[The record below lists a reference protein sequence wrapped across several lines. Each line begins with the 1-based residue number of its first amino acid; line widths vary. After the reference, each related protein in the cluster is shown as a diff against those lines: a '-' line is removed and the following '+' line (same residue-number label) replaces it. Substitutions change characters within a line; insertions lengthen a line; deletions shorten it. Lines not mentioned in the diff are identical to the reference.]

1 MMEKLG
7 IYIHIPFCAG
17 KCGYCDFYSLAGCDH
32 MMPDYHQALLQ
43 HIHESE
49 SAILRY
55 DVDSVYFGGGTP
67 SYYGAERI
75 ADIFNMLKL
84 NGNVMV
90 DSEVT
95 CEVNPDST
103 DPEML
108 KLLRREGINR
118 LSIGAQS
125 ANDDLLKL
133 IGRRHTFRQVRKAVS
148 DARDA
153 GFENISLDLMYG
165 LPSQTKNDWA
175 DTLAKAIELKPEH
188 ISCYALKLEP
198 GTKMYNEYFGSP
210 IIPDDDTQADMYCYA
225 AEMLGKY
232 GFAQYEISNFAVRGY
247 ESRHNI
253 KYWTLEDY
261 LGFGPGA
268 HSCMGNQRFSYIRN
282 LKEYIDRMDTGED
295 LIDERETV
303 TPLER
308 AVEYIM
314 LAMRMTNGISEKE
327 YRTKT
332 QCDWRP
338 IIGVLKI
345 FEEKGWAV
353 QEEDRWHFT
362 VPGFLIS
369 NTLIGIM
376 LEAQTTGRV
385 DSIPWMREAYKVESR
400 IALPS
405 TEDEIF
411 KEIYRQ
417 QVAKKKF

>member
-1 MMEKLG
+1 M
-7 IYIHIPFCAG
+7 
-17 KCGYCDFYSLAGCDH
+17 D
-32 MMPDYHQALLQ
+32 
-43 HIHESE
+43 
-49 SAILRY
+49 
-55 DVDSVYFGGGTP
+55 
-67 SYYGAERI
+67 
-75 ADIFNMLKL
+75 
-84 NGNVMV
+84 
-90 DSEVT
+90 
-95 CEVNPDST
+95 
-103 DPEML
+103 
-108 KLLRREGINR
+108 
-118 LSIGAQS
+118 
-125 ANDDLLKL
+125 
-133 IGRRHTFRQVRKAVS
+133 
-148 DARDA
+148 
-153 GFENISLDLMYG
+153 
-165 LPSQTKNDWA
+165 
-175 DTLAKAIELKPEH
+175 
-188 ISCYALKLEP
+188 
-198 GTKMYNEYFGSP
+198 
-210 IIPDDDTQADMYCYA
+210 
-225 AEMLGKY
+225 
-232 GFAQYEISNFAVRGY
+232 
-247 ESRHNI
+247 
-253 KYWTLEDY
+253 
-261 LGFGPGA
+261 
-268 HSCMGNQRFSYIRN
+268 NQRISYIRN